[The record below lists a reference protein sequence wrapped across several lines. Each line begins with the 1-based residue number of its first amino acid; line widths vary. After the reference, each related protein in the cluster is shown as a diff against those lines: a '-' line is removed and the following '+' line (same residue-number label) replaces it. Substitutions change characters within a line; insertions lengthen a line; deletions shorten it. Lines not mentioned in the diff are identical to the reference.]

1 MSGRES
7 TPWCVS
13 DNEPVATD
21 QPAISL
27 ISLPGIPAIR
37 PGDDLARI
45 LGDALEAAKLQPRAK
60 DVLVVTHKIVS
71 KAEGRYVSLADVRPS
86 PRAREL
92 AAATG
97 KDAAL
102 VEVILS
108 ESRAVLRFRPGLII
122 TEHRLG
128 MVLANAGVDQSN
140 VPQRDEPRVLLLPED
155 PDASS
160 AALRAAL
167 EQRFGVALAVV
178 VSDSVGRAWRQGVVG
193 LAIGAAGL
201 PALLD
206 LRGKPDLEGRALKVT
221 QVGLADEIASA
232 AQLLMGEADEGR
244 PAVLV
249 RGLGWQDAPLPAA
262 ALLRARG
269 NDLFR

>member
-1 MSGRES
+1 MMGEG
-7 TPWCVS
+7 
-13 DNEPVATD
+13 
-21 QPAISL
+21 PAIGL
-27 ISLPGIPAIR
+27 IAVPGVPAIR

-45 LGDALEAAKLQPRAK
+45 LGDALERAALTPRDG
-60 DVLVVTHKIVS
+60 DVLVVTHKVVS
-71 KAEGRYVSLADVRPS
+71 KAEGRYVALAEITPS

-108 ESRAVLRFRPGLII
+108 EARAILRHRPGLII
-122 TEHRLG
+122 AEHRLG
-128 MVLANAGVDQSN
+128 VVIANAGVDHSN
-140 VPQRDEPRVLLLPED
+140 VEGGAGERVLLLPRD

-160 AALRAAL
+160 AALRHAL
-167 EQRFGVALAVV
+167 QERFGAKLAVV
-178 VSDSVGRAWRQGVVG
+178 VSDSAGRAWRNGVVG
-193 LAIGAAGL
+193 LALGAAGL

-206 LRGKPDLEGRALKVT
+206 LRGRRDLEGRPLRVT

-244 PAVLV
+244 PAVLL
-249 RGLGWQDAPLPAA
+249 RGLAWDGPPLPAA
-262 ALLRARG
+262 ALVRAPEL
-269 NDLFR
+269 DLFR

>member
-1 MSGRES
+1 V
-7 TPWCVS
+7 TA
-13 DNEPVATD
+13 DH
-21 QPAISL
+21 PAISL
-27 ISLPGIPAIR
+27 IAVPGIPAIR

-45 LGDALEAAKLQPRAK
+45 LGDALETAGLRPRAQ
-60 DVLVVTHKIVS
+60 DVLVVTHKVVS
-71 KAEGRYVSLADVRPS
+71 KAEGRYVALAEVTPS

-122 TEHRLG
+122 AEHRLG

-140 VPQRDEPRVLLLPED
+140 VPQHDAPRVLLLPED

-167 EQRFGVALAVV
+167 EQRFGVALAVL
-178 VSDSVGRAWRQGVVG
+178 VSDSAGRAWRQGVVG
-193 LAIGAAGL
+193 LAIGAAGMPTL
-201 PALLD
+201 VD
-206 LRGKPDLEGRALKVT
+206 LRGRRDLEGRALQVT

-249 RGLGWQDAPLPAA
+249 RGLVWREPAAPAA
-262 ALLRARG
+262 ALLRARDA
-269 NDLFR
+269 DLFR

>member
-1 MSGRES
+1 ML
-7 TPWCVS
+7 
-13 DNEPVATD
+13 
-21 QPAISL
+21 PAITL
-27 ISLPGIPAIR
+27 TALPGIPAIR
-37 PGDDLARI
+37 AGDDLANI
-45 LGDALEAAKLQPRAK
+45 LADALHAAALRPQHG

-71 KAEGRYVSLADVRPS
+71 KAEGRTVALADVRPS

-97 KDAAL
+97 KDPAL

-108 ESRAVLRFRPGLII
+108 ESHAVLRFRPGLII

-128 MVLANAGVDQSN
+128 TVVANAGVDQSN
-140 VPQRDEPRVLLLPED
+140 LPQENGGPRVMLLPRD
-155 PDASS
+155 PDASA

-167 EQRFGVALAVV
+167 FARFDVTLAVII
-178 VSDSVGRAWRQGVVG
+178 SDSAGRAFRNGVVG
-193 LAIGAAGL
+193 VAIGAAGL

-206 LRGKPDLEGRALKVT
+206 LRGRPDLEGRPLQVT

-232 AQLLMGEADEGR
+232 AELLMGEADEGR

-249 RGLGWQDAPLPAA
+249 RGVCAHGPALPAA
-262 ALLRARG
+262 ALIREREA
-269 NDLFR
+269 DLFR